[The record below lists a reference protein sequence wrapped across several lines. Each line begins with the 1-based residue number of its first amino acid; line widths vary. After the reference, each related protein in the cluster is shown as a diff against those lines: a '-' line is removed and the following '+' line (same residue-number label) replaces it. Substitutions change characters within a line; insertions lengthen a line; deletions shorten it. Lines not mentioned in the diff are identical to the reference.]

1 MPVLDPICSSD
12 SVWRADVMNRS
23 ITEDLD
29 AIEAGLETLETDI
42 ASKATSEHTH
52 SGYATS
58 DHTHS
63 GYAASTHT
71 HEQADITGLSDA
83 LALKADVSSITAK
96 ADLVDGKV
104 PTSQLPSFVDDVVE
118 YAGSTSFPTTGE
130 SGKIY
135 VDTTANTVYRW
146 SGSAYVQIPTSIAVG
161 ETSNCA
167 HRGDHGKH
175 AYDHSINGD
184 FHVTAD
190 QKRTW
195 DAKAAAD
202 HTHTTYAMAS
212 HDHDDM
218 LHTSGGTIN
227 GALDVLG
234 VIRSNSQQAFYYA
247 ASTSSQTIGTAN
259 ATGGT
264 TIACG
269 ASANTVING
278 ANVKMKNTIPQASN
292 TYALGSTT
300 YRWKNIYANNAVNV
314 ASDERLK
321 RDISE
326 VDDTAMM
333 NFVNG
338 LNVVNYN
345 YTDDP
350 EDANSRIGL
359 IAQAVQSVDPE
370 IAKYFVSEDSDG
382 MLSLKPADLVFPL
395 IIAVQKLTAR
405 VNELEAAK

>member
-1 MPVLDPICSSD
+1 MAEYIPSLSSD
-12 SVWRADVMNRS
+12 EVFIGQDMTVFL
-23 ITEDLD
+23 TPT
-29 AIEAGLETLETDI
+29 LETMETDI
-42 ASKATSEHTH
+42 ANKAASAHTH

-63 GYAASTHT
+63 GYATSTHA
-71 HEQADITGLSDA
+71 HAASEITGLSDA

-104 PTSQLPSFVDDVVE
+104 PTSQLPSFVDDIAE
-118 YAGSTSFPTTGE
+118 YNGSANFPATGE

-135 VDTTANTVYRW
+135 VDTSTNTIYRW

-161 ETSNCA
+161 ETCNCA

-190 QKRTW
+190 QKRSW
-195 DAKAAAD
+195 DAKAAAN
-202 HTHTTYAMAS
+202 HTHAAYAMAS

-234 VIRSNSQQAFYYA
+234 VIRSNSQQAFYFA
-247 ASTSSQTIGTAN
+247 NSTSSQTIGTGN

-269 ASANTVING
+269 ANANTVING

-292 TYALGSTT
+292 TYTLGSTT

-314 ASDERLK
+314 ASDERMK
-321 RDISE
+321 RDIVDLNESE
-326 VDDTAMM
+326 LVD
-333 NFVNG
+333 FVNN
-338 LNVVNYN
+338 LHVVSYN
-345 YTDDP
+345 YKDDP
-350 EDANSRIGL
+350 EDADSRIGL
-359 IAQAVQSVDPE
+359 IAQDVQKANADV
-370 IAKYFVSEDSDG
+370 AKFFVAEDENG
-382 MLSLKPADLVFPL
+382 YLGLKPADLVFPL
-395 IIAVQKLTAR
+395 IVAVQKLSDR
-405 VNELEAAK
+405 VNDLEAAK

>member
-1 MPVLDPICSSD
+1 MADYIPSLSSD
-12 SVWRADVMNRS
+12 EVFIGQDMTVFL
-23 ITEDLD
+23 TPT
-29 AIEAGLETLETDI
+29 LETMETDI
-42 ASKATSEHTH
+42 AAKATSTHTH

-63 GYAASTHT
+63 GYAASSHA
-71 HEQADITGLSDA
+71 HAASEITGLSDA

-104 PTSQLPSFVDDVVE
+104 PTSQLPSFVDDIME
-118 YAGSTSFPTTGE
+118 YNGSANFPSTGE

-135 VDTTANTVYRW
+135 VDTSANTIYRW

-161 ETSNCA
+161 ETCNCA

-184 FHVTAD
+184 FHVTPD
-190 QKRTW
+190 QKRSW
-195 DAKAAAD
+195 DDKAPSN
-202 HTHTTYAMAS
+202 HTHAAYAMAS
-212 HDHDDM
+212 HDHDDV

-247 ASTSSQTIGTAN
+247 TSTSSQTIGTAN

-278 ANVKMKNTIPQASN
+278 ANVKMKNTLPQASN
-292 TYALGSTT
+292 TYTLGSTT
-300 YRWKNIYANNAVNV
+300 FRWKEIYANNAVNV

-326 VDDTAMM
+326 VDEEALLK
-333 NFVNG
+333 FVDG

-345 YTDDP
+345 YNDDP

-359 IAQAVQSVDPE
+359 IAQAVQNVDPE
-370 IAKYFVSEDSDG
+370 IAKFFISEDSDG

-395 IIAVQKLTAR
+395 IIAVQKLSAR
-405 VNELEAAK
+405 VAELESK

>member
-1 MPVLDPICSSD
+1 MAEYIPSLSSD
-12 SVWRADVMNRS
+12 EVFIGQD
-23 ITEDLD
+23 ITVFLTPT
-29 AIEAGLETLETDI
+29 LETMETDI
-42 ASKATSEHTH
+42 ASKATSTHTH
-52 SGYATS
+52 SGYAAS

-63 GYAASTHT
+63 GYATNTHAHNT
-71 HEQADITGLSDA
+71 SDITGLSDA

-104 PTSQLPSFVDDVVE
+104 PTSQLPSFVDDIVE
-118 YAGSTSFPTTGE
+118 YNGSANFPTTGE

-135 VDTTANTVYRW
+135 VDTSANTIYRW
-146 SGSAYVQIPTSIAVG
+146 SGSAYVQIPTSVAVG
-161 ETSNCA
+161 ETPNCA

-184 FHVTAD
+184 FHVTAA
-190 QKRTW
+190 QKRSW
-195 DAKAAAD
+195 DAKAAAN

-227 GALDVLG
+227 GTLDVLG

-247 ASTSSQTIGTAN
+247 SSTNSQTIGTAN

-278 ANVKMKNTIPQASN
+278 ANVKMKNTLPQASN
-292 TYALGSTT
+292 TYTLGSTT

-314 ASDERLK
+314 ASDERMK
-321 RDISE
+321 RDIHDI
-326 VDDTAMM
+326 DDNAIV

-345 YTDDP
+345 YNDDP
-350 EDANSRIGL
+350 EDADSRIGL
-359 IAQAVQSVDPE
+359 IAQAVQNVNPE
-370 IAKYFVSEDSDG
+370 IAKYFVSADSEG
-382 MLSLKPADLVFPL
+382 MLSLKPADLIFPL
-395 IIAVQKLTAR
+395 IVAIQKLTAR

>member
-1 MPVLDPICSSD
+1 MADYIPSLSSD
-12 SVWRADVMNRS
+12 EVFIGQDMTVFL
-23 ITEDLD
+23 TPT
-29 AIEAGLETLETDI
+29 LETMETDI
-42 ASKATSEHTH
+42 AAKAASAHTH

-63 GYAASTHT
+63 GYATSTHA
-71 HEQADITGLSDA
+71 HAASEITGLSDA

-104 PTSQLPSFVDDVVE
+104 PTSQLPSFVDDIVE
-118 YAGSTSFPTTGE
+118 YNGSANFPTTGE

-135 VDTTANTVYRW
+135 VDTSANAIYRW

-161 ETSNCA
+161 ETCNCA

-190 QKRTW
+190 QKRSW
-195 DAKAAAD
+195 DAKAPAN

-247 ASTSSQTIGTAN
+247 SSTSSQTIGTAN

-278 ANVKMKNTIPQASN
+278 ANVKMKNSLPQASN
-292 TYALGSTT
+292 TYTLGSTT

-321 RDISE
+321 RDIADLN
-326 VDDTAMM
+326 DDA
-333 NFVNG
+333 FAKFING
-338 LNVVNYN
+338 LNVVSYN
-345 YTDDP
+345 YKDDP
-350 EDANSRIGL
+350 EDTNSRIGL
-359 IAQAVQSVDPE
+359 IAQDVQSVDPE
-370 IAKYFVSEDSDG
+370 IAEYFVSEDSDG